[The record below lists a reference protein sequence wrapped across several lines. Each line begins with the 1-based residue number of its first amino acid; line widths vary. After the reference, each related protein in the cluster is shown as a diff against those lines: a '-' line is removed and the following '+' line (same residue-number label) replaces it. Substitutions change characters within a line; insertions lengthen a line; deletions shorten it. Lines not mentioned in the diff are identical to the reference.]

1 MLTIQSEEVT
11 IQSGSQAIFERLIV
25 PAHIESLLPEGKYSD
40 WKADDT
46 SCSFKLQGM
55 YTVALQMTGTI
66 PTSEIHWR
74 SADGSAITFQLQLR
88 LQENEGVSTARL
100 HCEADVNAFME
111 MMVKGPLKALFDSM
125 ARKLQRQFDPGV

>member
-11 IQSGSQAIFERLIV
+11 IQAECQAIFERLII
-25 PAHIESLLPEGKYSD
+25 PANIESLLPEGKYSE

-55 YTVALQMTGTI
+55 YTVALQMMGNKPST
-66 PTSEIHWR
+66 EIQWR
-74 SADGSAITFQLQLR
+74 SDDGSAISFQLQLL
-88 LQENEGVSTARL
+88 LQENNGTSIARL
-100 HCEADVNAFME
+100 NCDADVNAFME

-125 ARKLQRQFDPGV
+125 ARKLQRQFDPGA